1 MWRLI
6 GLRFDARFLAVARGI
21 LLIATL
27 IIPAASASVSPQ
39 NSNSGFQASE
49 QAVSSDQSLEKQA
62 DLYMARKFFKEAS
75 ETYSKAIAA
84 EPRNSALYNKL
95 GIAYHQ
101 LLDYNSAKKSYRK
114 AIQLNPRFA
123 PAVNNLAAVEY
134 AQKHYKDAV
143 ITYIKAL
150 KLTPADAVIYSNLGT
165 AYFAMKRFDFA
176 VSCYRYALSLDPK
189 VFEHS
194 SRTGNIV
201 HQRDEK
207 NSAEF
212 NFYMAKSYADL
223 KDVENTVLY
232 LRKAWEEGYADILKK
247 LNDKS
252 FEFLA
257 TEQSFTDLVT
267 QIKTAEEKKAAQR
280 SQ

>member
-1 MWRLI
+1 MWRSSVPRLW
-6 GLRFDARFLAVARGI
+6 AMAVGI
-21 LLIATL
+21 LWI
-27 IIPAASASVSPQ
+27 AASGTPAYAAIAGESAG
-39 NSNSGFQASE
+39 GFQTQD
-49 QAVSSDQSLEKQA
+49 QAVSSHQSLEKQG
-62 DLYMARKFFKEAS
+62 DLYMARKYFKEAA

-84 EPRNSALYNKL
+84 DPRNALLHNKL
-95 GIAYHQ
+95 GIAFHQ

-114 AIQLNPRFA
+114 AIQLNPRYA

-134 AQKHYKDAV
+134 AQKHYKDA
-143 ITYIKAL
+143 IATYIKAL

-165 AYFAMKRFDFA
+165 AYFALERFEYC
-176 VSCYRYALSLDPK
+176 VTSYRYALSLDPK

-194 SRTGNIV
+194 GRTGSIV

-207 NSAEF
+207 NSAAF

-232 LRKAWEEGYADILKK
+232 LRKAWEEGYPDILKG
-247 LNDKS
+247 LQDKS

-257 TEQSFTDLVT
+257 AEPTFLELLTQVQS
-267 QIKTAEEKKAAQR
+267 AEEKKAAQAR
-280 SQ
+280 